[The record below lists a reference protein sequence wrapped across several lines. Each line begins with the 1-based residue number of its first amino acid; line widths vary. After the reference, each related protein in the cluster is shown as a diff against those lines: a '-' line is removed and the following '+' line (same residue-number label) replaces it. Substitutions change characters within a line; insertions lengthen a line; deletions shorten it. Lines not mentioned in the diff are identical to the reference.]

1 MKTIFFLYN
10 GIRLNVTYKGV
21 FVAKILI
28 ADDSKLQKLEIA
40 KFLKKLGHEV
50 LEAKDG
56 NEAVEI
62 IELHTPDLVLMDV
75 VMPECNG
82 FSALRKVKNN
92 AKTKHIPVIM
102 VSTKSEDID
111 KIWANKQGAV
121 GYVTKPI
128 DFNLL
133 ENEINKNL

>member
-1 MKTIFFLYN
+1 M
-10 GIRLNVTYKGV
+10 
-21 FVAKILI
+21 AKILI

-40 KFLKKLGHEV
+40 KFLIKLGHQV

-56 NEAVEI
+56 NEAVKMA
-62 IELHTPDLVLMDV
+62 ELHIPDIVLMDV

-82 FSALRKVKNN
+82 FSALRRIKNSEN
-92 AKTKHIPVIM
+92 LKHIPIIM
-102 VSTKSEDID
+102 VSTKSADID
-111 KIWANKQGAV
+111 KVWASKQGAV
-121 GYVTKPI
+121 GYITKPI

>member
-1 MKTIFFLYN
+1 MECNI
-10 GIRLNVTYKGV
+10 KGV

-40 KFLKKLGHEV
+40 KFLIKLGHQV

-56 NEAVEI
+56 NEAVQVVEQFM
-62 IELHTPDLVLMDV
+62 PDLVLMDV

-82 FSALRKVKNN
+82 FSALRRIKHNEKL
-92 AKTKHIPVIM
+92 KHIPVIM

-111 KIWANKQGAV
+111 KIWASKQGAV
-121 GYVTKPI
+121 GYITKPI

>member
-1 MKTIFFLYN
+1 M
-10 GIRLNVTYKGV
+10 
-21 FVAKILI
+21 AKILI

-40 KFLKKLGHEV
+40 KFLIKLGHQV

-56 NEAVEI
+56 NEAVHI
-62 IELHTPDLVLMDV
+62 AELHLPDLVLMDV

-82 FSALRKVKNN
+82 FSALRRI
-92 AKTKHIPVIM
+92 KTNDKLKHIPVIM

-111 KIWANKQGAV
+111 KIWASKQGAV
-121 GYVTKPI
+121 GYITKPV